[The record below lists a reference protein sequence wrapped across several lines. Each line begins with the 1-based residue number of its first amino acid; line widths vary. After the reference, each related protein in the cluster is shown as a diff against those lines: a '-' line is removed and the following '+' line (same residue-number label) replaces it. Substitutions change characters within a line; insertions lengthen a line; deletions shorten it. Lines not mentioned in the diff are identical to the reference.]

1 MGGEDDLGRIVMVSS
16 QATGVGF
23 YWYQKVSGLVG
34 EYRECRCFITGAIYP
49 KYSSGGRGA
58 GDATGPE
65 HGHRR
70 QPTDGASADADADGG
85 T

>member
-34 EYRECRCFITGAIYP
+34 EYRVQRVRVLHYWCNLSEIF
-49 KYSSGGRGA
+49 
-58 GDATGPE
+58 
-65 HGHRR
+65 
-70 QPTDGASADADADGG
+70 
-85 T
+85 